1 MNYSSELK
9 KFLTSQYI
17 YSGVRIALAIV
28 IPSIILAQLG
38 LLKEFFLFPLGTSFV
53 GLTDQQ
59 GPFIRRRN
67 TLLLSVVTFFL
78 IALIASLLK
87 EYPFAVYLEI
97 IIFGFFFSMIGV
109 YGLRLAV
116 FGSIALVVLSIFID
130 GHLTGND
137 IFRSSFIFFLGCLWF
152 FIVFMIVTRLQ
163 PYKLASQVVG
173 ENYLELADYLRIKAT
188 YYTKNPDFDA
198 LLNQLIAQQV
208 KIKNHQEDT
217 REIVFKTRQI
227 VNESTTQSR
236 ILMLMFL
243 NSIDLYDKLLTSEND
258 YKRMNE
264 VFGESKLLGKIHDYL
279 LTMADEITNLGISLQ
294 GSLTFRQITNFD
306 EELKKIYDE
315 FFEYRSQ
322 KFSSD
327 TLEDFMMMRQI
338 LMRITEITDE
348 VNLIFKVNSQDPKLA
363 KSLSTGLDY
372 SKFLP
377 KEEKL
382 NHKVF
387 ISNFSLDSGHF
398 RHAVRVTIALLI
410 GYIVSRFAILG
421 IGHSYWILITIIAIL
436 KPAYSTTKHRNL
448 LRLYGTVAGAVIA
461 YIILYFVNEPTVLL
475 IILLAS
481 MIMCFSLLKF
491 HYSWAVLFMTIY
503 IFLSFNFL
511 KPGNVNLIFKDRLLD
526 TLIGGAV
533 TFLVAY
539 FILPV
544 WEHTQNLALMKKS
557 SKSNLGYFRLVMDLF
572 LKKNKID
579 DQDFRLK
586 RKNAI
591 IDLANL
597 SDNFQRMIS
606 DPKNQQR
613 KLETVH
619 QFVTTT
625 HLITAY
631 TASLSQYAKSG
642 HDFPEIDFENWKI
655 KISAELLRTS
665 SLLFQ
670 KDLDEQTRIE
680 SHIKPEDQVKDL
692 LEKRKA
698 EIEKQDISDERKPFA
713 VSHLTEIKNINELLE
728 LIYDVAKDQRKI
740 IEEYLIYQSTMARQ

>member
-17 YSGVRIALAIV
+17 YSGARIALAIV
-28 IPSIILAQLG
+28 IPSIILAQFG

-67 TLLLSVVTFFL
+67 TLILSIFSFFF
-78 IALIASLLK
+78 IALFASLVK
-87 EYPFAVYLEI
+87 EYPVAVYMEI
-97 IIFGFFFSMIGV
+97 IIFGFFFSMVGV
-109 YGLRLAV
+109 YGVRLAT

-130 GHLTGND
+130 GHLTGDNVLK
-137 IFRSSFIFFLGCLWF
+137 STFIFFLGCLWF
-152 FIVFMIVTRLQ
+152 FVIFMIVSKLQ

-173 ENYLELADYLRIKAT
+173 ENYLELADYLRIKAK
-188 YYTKNPDFDA
+188 YYTKNPDFQQ
-198 LLNQLIAQQV
+198 LLNELITQQI

-243 NSIDLYDKLLTSEND
+243 NSFDLFDKLLTSEND
-258 YKRMNE
+258 YKRMNQ
-264 VFGESKLLGKIHDYL
+264 VFGDTTLLQKIHDYL
-279 LTMADEITNLGISLQ
+279 LVMADELTNLGISLQ
-294 GSLTFRQITNFD
+294 SGLAYRQITNFD
-306 EELKKIYDE
+306 NELKKIYDD
-315 FFEYRSQ
+315 FFDHRSQ
-322 KFSSD
+322 RFSSE
-327 TLEDFMMMRQI
+327 TLEDFMMIRQV

-348 VNLIFKVNSQDPKLA
+348 VKTIITVYSQDKKLA
-363 KSLSTGLDY
+363 KSLSSGLDY

-377 KEEKL
+377 KEEKMNL
-382 NHKVF
+382 KVF
-387 ISNFSLDSGHF
+387 FSNFSLNSGHF
-398 RHAVRVTIALLI
+398 RHAIRVTIALLI
-410 GYIVSRFAILG
+410 GYIVSRFEILG

-448 LRLYGTVAGAVIA
+448 LRLFGTIAGGVIA
-461 YIILYFVNEPTVLL
+461 YIILYFIKDPGAILV
-475 IILLAS
+475 ILLLS
-481 MIMCFSLLKF
+481 MILCFSLLKSKYF
-491 HYSWAVLFMTIY
+491 WAVLFMTIY

-511 KPGNVNLIFKDRLLD
+511 RPGNVNVIFKDRILD

-544 WEHTQNLALMKKS
+544 WEHTQNLDLMKKS
-557 SKSNLGYFRLVMDLF
+557 SKSNLSYFRVIMDHF
-572 LKKNKID
+572 LKRD
-579 DQDFRLK
+579 LVDQDFRLN

-619 QFVTTT
+619 QYVTTT

-665 SLLFQ
+665 SLLFRQ
-670 KDLDEQTRIE
+670 DLDEQNKFDSRIT
-680 SHIKPEDQVKDL
+680 PEDHVADL

-698 EIEKQDISDERKPFA
+698 ELESQAISDDRTFT
-713 VSHLTEIKNINELLE
+713 VSHLTEIKNIRELLE

-740 IEEYLIYQSTMARQ
+740 IEEYLIYQSTTAKQ

>member
-67 TLLLSVVTFFL
+67 TLLLSVVTFFM

-728 LIYDVAKDQRKI
+728 LTYDVAKDQRKI

>member
-17 YSGVRIALAIV
+17 YSGARIALAIV
-28 IPSIILAQLG
+28 IPSIILAQFG
-38 LLKEFFLFPLGTSFV
+38 LLKEYFLFPLGTSFV

-59 GPFIRRRN
+59 GPYIRRRN
-67 TLLLSVVTFFL
+67 TLILSVFSFFL
-78 IALIASLLK
+78 IALLASLVK
-87 EYPFAVYLEI
+87 EFAIAVYLQI

-109 YGLRLAV
+109 YGMRLAT

-130 GHLTGND
+130 GHLTGDD
-137 IFRSSFIFFLGCLWF
+137 IFKSSFIFFLGCLWF
-152 FIVFMIVTRLQ
+152 FIVFLIVSKLQ

-173 ENYLELADYLRIKAT
+173 ENYLELADYLRIKARH
-188 YYTKNPDFDA
+188 YTKNPDFDS

-258 YKRMNE
+258 YKRMNQ
-264 VFGESKLLGKIHDYL
+264 VFGETKLLQNIHDYL
-279 LTMADEITNLGISLQ
+279 LVMADEITNLGISLQ
-294 GSLTFRQITNFD
+294 SGLPYKEVTNFD
-306 EELKKIYDE
+306 NELKRIYDE
-315 FFEYRSQ
+315 FFDHRSK
-322 KFSSD
+322 KFSSE
-327 TLEDFMMMRQI
+327 TLEDFMMMRQV

-348 VNLIFKVNSQDPKLA
+348 VTTILKVNSQDKKLA
-363 KSLSTGLDY
+363 KSLSSGLDY
-372 SKFLP
+372 SQFLP

-382 NHKVF
+382 NLKVLF
-387 ISNFSLDSGHF
+387 SNFSLNSGHF

-410 GYIVSRFAILG
+410 GYIVSRFGILG

-448 LRLYGTVAGAVIA
+448 LRFFGTLAGAIIA
-461 YIILYFVNEPTVLL
+461 YIILHFVDEPTTLL
-475 IILLAS
+475 IILLVS
-481 MIMCFSLLKF
+481 MIICFSLLKSNYF
-491 HYSWAVLFMTIY
+491 WAVLFMTIY

-511 KPGNVNLIFKDRLLD
+511 RPGNINLIFKDRLLD
-526 TLIGGAV
+526 TAIGGIV

-557 SKSNLGYFRLVMDLF
+557 SKSNLDYFRLVMDHF
-572 LKKNKID
+572 LKNEPE

-613 KLETVH
+613 KLEAVH

-642 HDFPEIDFENWKI
+642 HEFPEIDFQNWKI

-665 SLLFQ
+665 SLLYQ
-670 KDLDEQTRIE
+670 QDLDEQIRSE
-680 SHIKPEDQVKDL
+680 SHIKPEDQVFDL

-698 EIEKQDISDERKPFA
+698 ELENQVFSDERKTFT
-713 VSHLTEIKNINELLE
+713 VSHLTEIKNIKELLE
-728 LIYDVAKDQRKI
+728 LINDVAKDQRKI
-740 IEEYLIYQSTMARQ
+740 IEEYLLHQSTTAKQ

>member
-17 YSGVRIALAIV
+17 YSGARIALAIV
-28 IPSIILAQLG
+28 IPSIILAQFG
-38 LLKEFFLFPLGTSFV
+38 LLKEYFLFPLGTSFV
-53 GLTDQQ
+53 GLTDQP

-67 TLLLSVVTFFL
+67 TLLLSIFSFFL
-78 IALIASLLK
+78 IALFASIIK
-87 EYPFAVYLEI
+87 DFPIAVYLEI
-97 IIFGFFFSMIGV
+97 VLCGFFFSMIGV
-109 YGLRLAV
+109 YGLRLAT
-116 FGSIALVVLSIFID
+116 FGSLALVVLSIFID
-130 GHLTGND
+130 GHLTGDD
-137 IFRSSFIFFLGCLWF
+137 IFRSSFIFFLGCFWF
-152 FIVFMIVTRLQ
+152 FIVFMVVSTLQ

-173 ENYLELADYLRIKAT
+173 ENYLELADYLRIKAK
-188 YYTKNPDFDA
+188 YYTKDPDFDS
-198 LLNQLIAQQV
+198 LLNQLISQQI

-217 REIVFKTRQI
+217 REIVFKTRKI

-243 NSIDLYDKLLTSEND
+243 NSVDLYDKLLTSEND
-258 YKRMNE
+258 YKRMNQ
-264 VFGESKLLGKIHDYL
+264 VFGDTKLIQNIHYYL
-279 LTMADEITNLGISLQ
+279 MLMADEITNLGISLQ
-294 GSLTFRQITNFD
+294 SGLSYKQITNFD

-315 FFEYRSQ
+315 FFEHRSQ
-322 KFSSD
+322 RFSSE
-327 TLEDFMMMRQI
+327 TLEDFMMLRQV

-348 VNLIFKVNSQDPKLA
+348 VNTILKVNSQDVKLA

-377 KEEKL
+377 KEEQL

-387 ISNFSLDSGHF
+387 LSNFSLKSGHF
-398 RHAVRVTIALLI
+398 RHAIRVTIALLL
-410 GYIVSRFAILG
+410 GYIVSRFEILG

-448 LRLYGTVAGAVIA
+448 LRFFGTLAGAIIA
-461 YIILYFVNEPTVLL
+461 YIILYFLDEPSVLL
-475 IILLAS
+475 AILLVS
-481 MIMCFSLLKF
+481 MIICFSLLKSNYF
-491 HYSWAVLFMTIY
+491 WAVLFMTIY

-511 KPGNVNLIFKDRLLD
+511 RPGNVNLIFKDRLLD
-526 TLIGGAV
+526 TLIGGV
-533 TFLVAY
+533 ITFLVAY

-544 WEHTQNLALMKKS
+544 WEHTQNLDLMKKS
-557 SKSNLGYFRLVMDLF
+557 SKSNLEYFRLVMDHF
-572 LKKNKID
+572 LKHELD

-631 TASLSQYAKSG
+631 TASLSQYAKTG

-670 KDLDEQTRIE
+670 KDLDEKTRAE
-680 SHIKPEDQVKDL
+680 SHIKPEDHVTDL

-698 EIEKQDISDERKPFA
+698 ELESQAISNERKPFT
-713 VSHLTEIKNINELLE
+713 VSHLTEIKNIKELLE
-728 LIYDVAKDQRKI
+728 LINDVAKDQRKI
-740 IEEYLIYQSTMARQ
+740 IEEYLIYQSTIAKQ

>member
-17 YSGVRIALAIV
+17 YSGARIALAIV
-28 IPSIILAQLG
+28 IPSIILAQFG
-38 LLKEFFLFPLGTSFV
+38 LLKEFFLCPLGTSFV

-67 TLLLSVVTFFL
+67 TLILSIFSFFF
-78 IALIASLLK
+78 IALFASLVK
-87 EYPFAVYLEI
+87 EYPVAVYLEI
-97 IIFGFFFSMIGV
+97 IIFGFFFSMVGV
-109 YGLRLAV
+109 YGVRLAT

-130 GHLTGND
+130 GHLTGDNVLK
-137 IFRSSFIFFLGCLWF
+137 STFIFFLGCLWF
-152 FIVFMIVTRLQ
+152 FVIFMIVSKLQ

-173 ENYLELADYLRIKAT
+173 ENDLELADYLRIKAK
-188 YYTKNPDFDA
+188 YYTKNPDFQQ
-198 LLNQLIAQQV
+198 LLNELITQQI

-243 NSIDLYDKLLTSEND
+243 NSFDLFDKLLTSEND
-258 YKRMNE
+258 YKRMNQ
-264 VFGESKLLGKIHDYL
+264 VFGDTTLLQKIHDYL
-279 LTMADEITNLGISLQ
+279 LVMADELTNLGISLQ
-294 GSLTFRQITNFD
+294 SGLAYRQITNFD
-306 EELKKIYDE
+306 NELKKIYDD
-315 FFEYRSQ
+315 FFDHRSQ
-322 KFSSD
+322 RFSSE
-327 TLEDFMMMRQI
+327 TLEDFMMIRQV

-348 VNLIFKVNSQDPKLA
+348 VKTIITVYSQDKKLA
-363 KSLSTGLDY
+363 KSLSSGLDY

-377 KEEKL
+377 KEEKMNL
-382 NHKVF
+382 KVF
-387 ISNFSLDSGHF
+387 FSNFSLNSGHF
-398 RHAVRVTIALLI
+398 RHAIRVTIALLI
-410 GYIVSRFAILG
+410 GYIVSRFEILG
-421 IGHSYWILITIIAIL
+421 IGHSYWILITISASL
-436 KPAYSTTKHRNL
+436 KPAESTTKHRNL
-448 LRLYGTVAGAVIA
+448 LRLFGTIAGGVIA
-461 YIILYFVNEPTVLL
+461 YIILYFIKDPGAILV
-475 IILLAS
+475 ILLLS
-481 MIMCFSLLKF
+481 MILCFSLLKSKYF
-491 HYSWAVLFMTIY
+491 WAVLFMTIY

-511 KPGNVNLIFKDRLLD
+511 RPGNVNVIFKDRILD

-544 WEHTQNLALMKKS
+544 WEHTQNLDLMKKS
-557 SKSNLGYFRLVMDLF
+557 SKSNLSYFRVIMDHF
-572 LKKNKID
+572 LKRD
-579 DQDFRLK
+579 LVDQDFRLN

-619 QFVTTT
+619 QYVTTT

-665 SLLFQ
+665 SLLFRQ
-670 KDLDEQTRIE
+670 DLDEQNKFDSRIT
-680 SHIKPEDQVKDL
+680 PEDHVADL

-698 EIEKQDISDERKPFA
+698 ELESQAISDDRTFT
-713 VSHLTEIKNINELLE
+713 VSHLTEIKNIRELLE

-740 IEEYLIYQSTMARQ
+740 IEEYLIYQSTTAKQ

>member
-17 YSGVRIALAIV
+17 YSGARIALAIV
-28 IPSIILAQLG
+28 IPSIILAQFG
-38 LLKEFFLFPLGTSFV
+38 LLKEYFLFPLGTSFV

-67 TLLLSVVTFFL
+67 TLILSIFSFFL
-78 IALIASLLK
+78 IALLASLVK
-87 EYPFAVYLEI
+87 EFPIAVYLEI

-109 YGLRLAV
+109 YGLRLAT

-130 GHLTGND
+130 GHLTGED
-137 IFRSSFIFFLGCLWF
+137 ILKSTFIFFLGCVWF
-152 FIVFMIVTRLQ
+152 FVIFMIVSKLQ

-173 ENYLELADYLRIKAT
+173 ENYLELADYLRIKAK
-188 YYTKNPDFDA
+188 YYTKNPDFNE
-198 LLNQLIAQQV
+198 LLNQLITQQI

-243 NSIDLYDKLLTSEND
+243 NSFDLFDKLLTSEND
-258 YKRMNE
+258 YKRMTQ
-264 VFGESKLLGKIHDYL
+264 VFGDTTLFHKIHDYL
-279 LTMADEITNLGISLQ
+279 LAMADEITNLGISLQ
-294 GSLTFRQITNFD
+294 SGLTFRQITNFD
-306 EELKKIYDE
+306 NELKKIYDD
-315 FFEYRSQ
+315 FFDHRSQ
-322 KFSSD
+322 RFSSE
-327 TLEDFMMMRQI
+327 TLEDFMMMRQV

-348 VNLIFKVNSQDPKLA
+348 VKTILTVHSQDKKLA
-363 KSLSTGLDY
+363 KSLSSGLDY

-377 KEEKL
+377 KEEKMNL
-382 NHKVF
+382 KVLF
-387 ISNFSLDSGHF
+387 SNFSLNSGHF
-398 RHAVRVTIALLI
+398 RHAIRVTIALLI
-410 GYIVSRFAILG
+410 GYIVSRFEILG

-448 LRLYGTVAGAVIA
+448 LRLFGTIAGGVIA
-461 YIILYFVNEPTVLL
+461 YIILYFVKDPGAILV
-475 IILLAS
+475 ILLLS
-481 MIMCFSLLKF
+481 MILCFSLLKSKYF
-491 HYSWAVLFMTIY
+491 WAVLFMTIY

-511 KPGNVNLIFKDRLLD
+511 RPGNVNVIFKDRILD

-544 WEHTQNLALMKKS
+544 WEHTQNLDLMKKS
-557 SKSNLGYFRLVMDLF
+557 SKSNLDYFRLIMDHF
-572 LKKNKID
+572 MKKELH
-579 DQDFRLK
+579 DQDFRIS

-642 HDFPEIDFENWKI
+642 HEFPEIDFQNWKI

-670 KDLDEQTRIE
+670 QDLDEQTRTE
-680 SHIKPEDQVKDL
+680 SHIKPEDQVFDL

-698 EIEKQDISDERKPFA
+698 ELENQAISNERTFT
-713 VSHLTEIKNINELLE
+713 VSHLTEIKNIRELLA

-740 IEEYLIYQSTMARQ
+740 IEEYRIYQSTTAKQ

>member
-17 YSGVRIALAIV
+17 YSGARIALAIV
-28 IPSIILAQLG
+28 IPSIILAQFG

-53 GLTDQQ
+53 GLTDQP
-59 GPFIRRRN
+59 GPYIRRRN
-67 TLLLSVVTFFL
+67 TLLLSVFSFFL
-78 IALIASLLK
+78 IALLASLLK
-87 EYPFAVYLEI
+87 EFPIAVYLQ
-97 IIFGFFFSMIGV
+97 IIFFGFLFSMIGV
-109 YGLRLAV
+109 YGMRLAT

-130 GHLTGND
+130 GHLTGED
-137 IFRSSFIFFLGCLWF
+137 IFESSFIFFLGCLWF
-152 FIVFMIVTRLQ
+152 FFVFLIVSRLQ
-163 PYKLASQVVG
+163 PYKLAGQVVG
-173 ENYLELADYLRIKAT
+173 ENYLELADYLRIKAK
-188 YYTKNPDFDA
+188 YYTKNPDFNA
-198 LLNQLIAQQV
+198 LLNQLISQQV

-217 REIVFKTRQI
+217 REIVFKTRKI

-258 YKRMNE
+258 YKKMNQA
-264 VFGESKLLGKIHDYL
+264 FGDTVLLQKVHDYL
-279 LTMADEITNLGISLQ
+279 LVMADEITNLGISLQ
-294 GSLTFRQITNFD
+294 SGLAYKEITNFD
-306 EELKKIYDE
+306 NELKKIYDE
-315 FFEYRSQ
+315 FFDHRSK
-322 KFSSD
+322 KFSSE

-348 VNLIFKVNSQDPKLA
+348 VNTILKVNSQDKKLA
-363 KSLSTGLDY
+363 KSLSSGLDY

-382 NHKVF
+382 NFKVF
-387 ISNFSLDSGHF
+387 LSNFSLKSGHF
-398 RHAVRVTIALLI
+398 RHATRVTIALLI
-410 GYIVSRFAILG
+410 GYIVSQFEILG

-436 KPAYSTTKHRNL
+436 KPAYATTKHRNL
-448 LRLYGTVAGAVIA
+448 LRFFGTLAGAIIA
-461 YIILYFVNEPTVLL
+461 YIILHFVDEPTALL
-475 IILLAS
+475 VILLVS
-481 MIMCFSLLKF
+481 MIICFSLLKSNYF
-491 HYSWAVLFMTIY
+491 WAVLFMTIY

-511 KPGNVNLIFKDRLLD
+511 RPGNINLIFKDRLLD
-526 TLIGGAV
+526 TAIGGIV

-557 SKSNLGYFRLVMDLF
+557 SKSNLDYFRLVMDHF
-572 LKKNKID
+572 LDNEPE

-642 HDFPEIDFENWKI
+642 HEFPEIDFQNWKI

-665 SLLFQ
+665 SLLYQ
-670 KDLDEQTRIE
+670 QDLDEQTRSE
-680 SHIKPEDQVKDL
+680 SHIKPEDHVVDL

-698 EIEKQDISDERKPFA
+698 ELENQVFSDERKTFT
-713 VSHLTEIKNINELLE
+713 VSHLTEIKNIKELLE
-728 LIYDVAKDQRKI
+728 LINDVAKDQRKI
-740 IEEYLIYQSTMARQ
+740 IEEYLIHQSTTATQ

>member
-17 YSGVRIALAIV
+17 YSGARIALAIV
-28 IPSIILAQLG
+28 IPSIILAQFG
-38 LLKEFFLFPLGTSFV
+38 LLKEYFLFPLGTSFV

-67 TLLLSVVTFFL
+67 TLILSIFSFFL
-78 IALIASLLK
+78 IALFASLVK
-87 EYPFAVYLEI
+87 EFPIAVYLEI

-109 YGLRLAV
+109 YGLRLAT

-130 GHLTGND
+130 GHLTGDD
-137 IFRSSFIFFLGCLWF
+137 ILKSSFIFFLGCLWF
-152 FIVFMIVTRLQ
+152 FVIFLIVSKLQ

-173 ENYLELADYLRIKAT
+173 ENYLELADYLRIKAK
-188 YYTKNPDFDA
+188 YYTRNPDFDM
-198 LLNQLIAQQV
+198 LLSQLISQQI

-243 NSIDLYDKLLTSEND
+243 NSFDLFDKLLTSEND
-258 YKRMNE
+258 YKRMNQ
-264 VFGESKLLGKIHDYL
+264 VFGDTTLLQKIHDYL
-279 LTMADEITNLGISLQ
+279 LALSDEITNLGISLQ
-294 GSLTFRQITNFD
+294 SGLAFKQVTNFD
-306 EELKKIYDE
+306 TELKKIYDD
-315 FFEYRSQ
+315 FFEHRSQ
-322 KFSSD
+322 KFSSE
-327 TLEDFMMMRQI
+327 TLEDFMMIRQV

-348 VNLIFKVNSQDPKLA
+348 VKTILTVHSQDKKLA
-363 KSLSTGLDY
+363 KSLSSGLDY

-377 KEEKL
+377 KEEKMNL
-382 NHKVF
+382 KVLF
-387 ISNFSLDSGHF
+387 SNFSLNSGHF
-398 RHAVRVTIALLI
+398 RHAIRVTIALLI
-410 GYIVSRFAILG
+410 GYIVSRFEILG

-448 LRLYGTVAGAVIA
+448 LRLFGTIAGGVIA
-461 YIILYFVNEPTVLL
+461 YIILYYVSDPGAILV
-475 IILLAS
+475 ILLLS
-481 MIMCFSLLKF
+481 MILCFSLLKSKYF
-491 HYSWAVLFMTIY
+491 WAVLFMTIY

-511 KPGNVNLIFKDRLLD
+511 RPGNVNVIFKDRILD

-544 WEHTQNLALMKKS
+544 WEHTQNLDLMKKS
-557 SKSNLGYFRLVMDLF
+557 SKSNLDYFRLIMDHF
-572 LKKNKID
+572 MKKELH
-579 DQDFRLK
+579 DQDFRIS

-642 HDFPEIDFENWKI
+642 HDFPEIDFQNWKI

-670 KDLDEQTRIE
+670 KDLDEQTRTE
-680 SHIKPEDQVKDL
+680 SHIKPEDHVSDL

-698 EIEKQDISDERKPFA
+698 ELENQAISDDRIFTI
-713 VSHLTEIKNINELLE
+713 SHLTEIKNIRELLE

-740 IEEYLIYQSTMARQ
+740 IEEYLIYQSTTAKQ

>member
-17 YSGVRIALAIV
+17 YSGARIALAIV
-28 IPSIILAQLG
+28 IPSIILAQFG
-38 LLKEFFLFPLGTSFV
+38 LLKEYFLFPLGTSFV
-53 GLTDQQ
+53 GLTDQP

-67 TLLLSVVTFFL
+67 TLLLSIFSFFL
-78 IALIASLLK
+78 IALFASIIK
-87 EYPFAVYLEI
+87 DFPIAVYLEI
-97 IIFGFFFSMIGV
+97 VLCGFFFSMIGV
-109 YGLRLAV
+109 YGLRLAT
-116 FGSIALVVLSIFID
+116 FGSLALVVLSIFID
-130 GHLTGND
+130 GHLTGDD
-137 IFRSSFIFFLGCLWF
+137 IFRSSFIFFLGCFWF
-152 FIVFMIVTRLQ
+152 FIVFMVVSTLQ

-173 ENYLELADYLRIKAT
+173 ENYLELADYLRIKAK
-188 YYTKNPDFDA
+188 YYTKDPDFDS
-198 LLNQLIAQQV
+198 LLNQLISQQI

-217 REIVFKTRQI
+217 REIVFKTRKI

-243 NSIDLYDKLLTSEND
+243 NSVDLYDKLLTSEND
-258 YKRMNE
+258 YKRMNQ
-264 VFGESKLLGKIHDYL
+264 VFGDTKLIQNIHYYL
-279 LTMADEITNLGISLQ
+279 MLMADEITNLGISLQ
-294 GSLTFRQITNFD
+294 SGLSYKQITNFD

-315 FFEYRSQ
+315 FFEHRSQ
-322 KFSSD
+322 RFSSE
-327 TLEDFMMMRQI
+327 TLEDFMMLRQV

-348 VNLIFKVNSQDPKLA
+348 VNTILKVNSQDVKLA

-377 KEEKL
+377 KEEQL

-387 ISNFSLDSGHF
+387 LSNFSLKSGHF
-398 RHAVRVTIALLI
+398 RHAIRVTIALLL
-410 GYIVSRFAILG
+410 GYIVSRFEILG

-448 LRLYGTVAGAVIA
+448 LRFFGTLAGAIIA
-461 YIILYFVNEPTVLL
+461 YIILYFVGEPS
-475 IILLAS
+475 ILLAILLVS
-481 MIMCFSLLKF
+481 MIICFSLLKSNYF
-491 HYSWAVLFMTIY
+491 WAVLFMTIY

-511 KPGNVNLIFKDRLLD
+511 RPGNVNLIFKDRLLD
-526 TLIGGAV
+526 TLIGGV
-533 TFLVAY
+533 ITFLVAY

-544 WEHTQNLALMKKS
+544 WEHTQNLDLMKKS
-557 SKSNLGYFRLVMDLF
+557 SKSNLEYFRLVMDHF
-572 LKKNKID
+572 LKHELD

-631 TASLSQYAKSG
+631 TASLSQYAKTG

-670 KDLDEQTRIE
+670 KDLDEKTRAE
-680 SHIKPEDQVKDL
+680 SHIKPEDHVTDL

-698 EIEKQDISDERKPFA
+698 ELESQAISNERKPFT
-713 VSHLTEIKNINELLE
+713 VSHLTEIKNIKELLE
-728 LIYDVAKDQRKI
+728 LINDVAKDQRKI
-740 IEEYLIYQSTMARQ
+740 IEEYLIYQSTIAKQ

>member
-17 YSGVRIALAIV
+17 YSGARIALAIV
-28 IPSIILAQLG
+28 IPSIILAQFG
-38 LLKEFFLFPLGTSFV
+38 LLKEYFLFPLGTSFV
-53 GLTDQQ
+53 GLTDQP

-67 TLLLSVVTFFL
+67 TLLLSIFSFFL
-78 IALIASLLK
+78 IALFASLVK
-87 EYPFAVYLEI
+87 EFPIAVYLEI
-97 IIFGFFFSMIGV
+97 ILCGFFFSMIGV
-109 YGLRLAV
+109 YGLRLAT
-116 FGSIALVVLSIFID
+116 FGSLALVVLSIFID
-130 GHLTGND
+130 GHLTGDD
-137 IFRSSFIFFLGCLWF
+137 IFRSSFIFFLGCFWF
-152 FIVFMIVTRLQ
+152 FIVFMVVSTLQ

-173 ENYLELADYLRIKAT
+173 ENYLELADYLRIKAK
-188 YYTKNPDFDA
+188 YYTKDPDFDS
-198 LLNQLIAQQV
+198 LLNQLISQQV

-217 REIVFKTRQI
+217 REIVFKTRKI

-243 NSIDLYDKLLTSEND
+243 NSVDLYDKLLTSEND

-264 VFGESKLLGKIHDYL
+264 VFGETRLLQSIHTYL
-279 LTMADEITNLGISLQ
+279 MMMANEITNLGISLQ
-294 GSLTFRQITNFD
+294 SGLAYKQITDFD
-306 EELKKIYDE
+306 EELKRIYDE
-315 FFEYRSQ
+315 FFEHRSQ
-322 KFSSD
+322 RFSSE
-327 TLEDFMMMRQI
+327 TLEDFMMLRQV

-348 VNLIFKVNSQDPKLA
+348 VNTILKVNSQDVKLA

-377 KEEKL
+377 KEEQL

-387 ISNFSLDSGHF
+387 LSNFSLKSGHF
-398 RHAVRVTIALLI
+398 RHAIRVTIALLL
-410 GYIVSRFAILG
+410 GYIVSRFEILG

-448 LRLYGTVAGAVIA
+448 LRFFGTLAGATIA
-461 YIILYFVNEPTVLL
+461 YIILYFIDEPSVLL
-475 IILLAS
+475 AILLVS
-481 MIMCFSLLKF
+481 MIICFSLLKSNYF
-491 HYSWAVLFMTIY
+491 WAVLFMTIY

-511 KPGNVNLIFKDRLLD
+511 RPGNVNLIFKDRLLD
-526 TLIGGAV
+526 TLIGGV
-533 TFLVAY
+533 ITFLVAY

-544 WEHTQNLALMKKS
+544 WEHTQNLDLMKKS
-557 SKSNLGYFRLVMDLF
+557 SKSNLEYFRLVMDHF
-572 LKKNKID
+572 LKHEPD

-631 TASLSQYAKSG
+631 TASLSQYAKTG
-642 HDFPEIDFENWKI
+642 HDFPEIDLQNWKI

-670 KDLDEQTRIE
+670 KDLDEQTRAE
-680 SHIKPEDQVKDL
+680 SHIKPEDHVTDL

-698 EIEKQDISDERKPFA
+698 ELESQAISNERKPFT
-713 VSHLTEIKNINELLE
+713 VSHLTEIKNIKELLE
-728 LIYDVAKDQRKI
+728 LINDVAKDQRKI
-740 IEEYLIYQSTMARQ
+740 IEEYLIYQSTIAKQ

>member
-17 YSGVRIALAIV
+17 YSGARIALAIV
-28 IPSIILAQLG
+28 IPSIILAHFG
-38 LLKEFFLFPLGTSFV
+38 LLKEYFLFPLGTSFV

-67 TLLLSVVTFFL
+67 TLILSVFSFFL
-78 IALIASLLK
+78 IALLASLLK
-87 EYPFAVYLEI
+87 GFPIAVYLQI

-109 YGLRLAV
+109 YGMRLAT

-130 GHLTGND
+130 GHLTGDD
-137 IFRSSFIFFLGCLWF
+137 IFKSSFIFFLGCLWF
-152 FIVFMIVTRLQ
+152 FIVFLVVSKLQ

-173 ENYLELADYLRIKAT
+173 ENYLELADYLRIKARH
-188 YYTKNPDFDA
+188 YTKNPDFDS
-198 LLNQLIAQQV
+198 LLNQLISQQV
-208 KIKNHQEDT
+208 KIKNLQEDT

-258 YKRMNE
+258 YKRMNQ
-264 VFGESKLLGKIHDYL
+264 VFGKTKLLQNIHDYL
-279 LTMADEITNLGISLQ
+279 LVMADEITNLGISLQ
-294 GSLTFRQITNFD
+294 SGLPYKEVTNFD
-306 EELKKIYDE
+306 NELKKIYDE
-315 FFEYRSQ
+315 FFDHRSK
-322 KFSSD
+322 KFSSE
-327 TLEDFMMMRQI
+327 TLEDFMMLRLV

-348 VNLIFKVNSQDPKLA
+348 VTTILKVNSQDKKLA
-363 KSLSTGLDY
+363 KSLSSGLDY
-372 SKFLP
+372 SQFLP

-382 NHKVF
+382 NLKVLF
-387 ISNFSLDSGHF
+387 SNFSLNSGHF

-410 GYIVSRFAILG
+410 GYIVSRFEILG

-448 LRLYGTVAGAVIA
+448 LRFFGTLAGATIA
-461 YIILYFVNEPTVLL
+461 YIILHFVDEPTTLL
-475 IILLAS
+475 MILLVS
-481 MIMCFSLLKF
+481 MIICFSLLKSNYF
-491 HYSWAVLFMTIY
+491 WAVLFMTIY

-511 KPGNVNLIFKDRLLD
+511 RPGNINLIFKDRLLD
-526 TLIGGAV
+526 TAIGGIV

-557 SKSNLGYFRLVMDLF
+557 SKSNLDYFRLVMDHF
-572 LKKNKID
+572 LKNEPE

-613 KLETVH
+613 KLEAVH
-619 QFVTTT
+619 QFVTTS

-642 HDFPEIDFENWKI
+642 HEFPEIDFQNWKI

-665 SLLFQ
+665 SLLYQ
-670 KDLDEQTRIE
+670 QDLDEQIRSE
-680 SHIKPEDQVKDL
+680 SHIKPEDQVFDL

-698 EIEKQDISDERKPFA
+698 ELENQVFFDERKTFT
-713 VSHLTEIKNINELLE
+713 VSHLTEIKNIKELLE

-740 IEEYLIYQSTMARQ
+740 IEEYLIHQSTTAKQ

>member
-17 YSGVRIALAIV
+17 YSGARIALAIV
-28 IPSIILAQLG
+28 IPSIILAQFG
-38 LLKEFFLFPLGTSFV
+38 LLKEYFLFPLGTSFV
-53 GLTDQQ
+53 GLTDQP
-59 GPFIRRRN
+59 GPYVRRRN
-67 TLLLSVVTFFL
+67 TLLLSVFSFFF
-78 IALIASLLK
+78 IALFASLLK
-87 EYPFAVYLEI
+87 EFPIAVYLEI
-97 IIFGFFFSMIGV
+97 IIYGFFFSMIGV

-130 GHLTGND
+130 GHLTGDN
-137 IFRSSFIFFLGCLWF
+137 ILKSSIIFFLGCLWF
-152 FIVFMIVTRLQ
+152 FIVFLIVSKLQ

-173 ENYLELADYLRIKAT
+173 ENYLELADYLRIKAN
-188 YYTKNPDFDA
+188 YYTKKPDFDG
-198 LLNQLIAQQV
+198 LLHQLISQQI
-208 KIKNHQEDT
+208 KIKNLQEDT

-243 NSIDLYDKLLTSEND
+243 NSFDLFDKLLTSEND
-258 YKRMNE
+258 YKRMNQ
-264 VFGESKLLGKIHDYL
+264 VFGDTTLLNKIHNYL
-279 LTMADEITNLGISLQ
+279 LHMANEITNLGISLQ
-294 GSLTFRQITNFD
+294 SGLTYRQNTDFD
-306 EELKKIYDE
+306 AELKIIYDD
-315 FFEYRSQ
+315 FFDHRSQ
-322 KFSSD
+322 RFSSE
-327 TLEDFMMMRQI
+327 TLEDFMMIRQV

-348 VNLIFKVNSQDPKLA
+348 VKTILTVHSQDKKLA
-363 KSLSTGLDY
+363 KSLSSGLDY

-377 KEEKL
+377 KEEKMNL
-382 NHKVF
+382 KVLF
-387 ISNFSLDSGHF
+387 SNFSLDSGHF
-398 RHAVRVTIALLI
+398 RHATRVTIALLI
-410 GYIVSRFAILG
+410 GYIVSRFEILG

-436 KPAYSTTKHRNL
+436 KPAYATTKHRNL
-448 LRLYGTVAGAVIA
+448 LRLFGTIAGGVIA
-461 YIILYFVNEPTVLL
+461 YFILYFVKDPAAILV
-475 IILLAS
+475 ILLLS
-481 MIMCFSLLKF
+481 MILCFSFLKSKYF
-491 HYSWAVLFMTIY
+491 WAVLFMTIY

-511 KPGNVNLIFKDRLLD
+511 RPGNVNIIFKDRIVD

-544 WEHTQNLALMKKS
+544 WEHTQNLDLMKKS
-557 SKSNLGYFRLVMDLF
+557 SKSNLGYFRVVMDHF
-572 LKKNKID
+572 IKKD
-579 DQDFRLK
+579 TGDQDFRMN

-642 HDFPEIDFENWKI
+642 HDFPEIDFLNWKI

-670 KDLDEQTRIE
+670 KDLDEQTRTE
-680 SHIKPEDQVKDL
+680 SHIKPEDQVSDL

-698 EIEKQDISDERKPFA
+698 ELDSQAISNDRTFT
-713 VSHLTEIKNINELLE
+713 VSHLTEIKNIKELLE

-740 IEEYLIYQSTMARQ
+740 IEEYLIYQSTTAKQ

>member
-17 YSGVRIALAIV
+17 YSGARIALAIV
-28 IPSIILAQLG
+28 IPSIILAQFG
-38 LLKEFFLFPLGTSFV
+38 LLKEYFLFPLGTSFV
-53 GLTDQQ
+53 GLTDQP

-67 TLLLSVVTFFL
+67 TLLLSIFSFFL
-78 IALIASLLK
+78 IALFASIIK
-87 EYPFAVYLEI
+87 DFPIAVYLEI
-97 IIFGFFFSMIGV
+97 ILCGFFFSMIGV
-109 YGLRLAV
+109 YGLRLAT
-116 FGSIALVVLSIFID
+116 FGSLALVVLSIFID
-130 GHLTGND
+130 GHLTGDD
-137 IFRSSFIFFLGCLWF
+137 IFRSSFIFFLGCFWF
-152 FIVFMIVTRLQ
+152 FIVFMVVSTLQ

-173 ENYLELADYLRIKAT
+173 ENYLELADYLRIKAK
-188 YYTKNPDFDA
+188 YYTKDPDFDS
-198 LLNQLIAQQV
+198 LLNQLISQQI

-217 REIVFKTRQI
+217 REIVFKTRKI

-243 NSIDLYDKLLTSEND
+243 NSVDLYDKLLTSEND
-258 YKRMNE
+258 YKRMNQ
-264 VFGESKLLGKIHDYL
+264 VFGDTKLIQNIHYYL
-279 LTMADEITNLGISLQ
+279 MLMADEITNLGISLQ
-294 GSLTFRQITNFD
+294 SGLPYKQITNFD

-315 FFEYRSQ
+315 FFEHRSQ
-322 KFSSD
+322 RFSSE
-327 TLEDFMMMRQI
+327 TLEDFMMLRQV

-348 VNLIFKVNSQDPKLA
+348 VNTILKVNSQDIKLA

-377 KEEKL
+377 KEEQL

-387 ISNFSLDSGHF
+387 LSNFSLKSGHF
-398 RHAVRVTIALLI
+398 RHAIRVTIALLL
-410 GYIVSRFAILG
+410 GYIVSRFEILG

-448 LRLYGTVAGAVIA
+448 LRFFGTLAGAIIA
-461 YIILYFVNEPTVLL
+461 YIILYFLDEPSVLL
-475 IILLAS
+475 AILLVS
-481 MIMCFSLLKF
+481 MIICFSLLKSNYF
-491 HYSWAVLFMTIY
+491 WAVLFMTIY

-511 KPGNVNLIFKDRLLD
+511 RPGNVNLIFKDRLLD
-526 TLIGGAV
+526 TLIGGV
-533 TFLVAY
+533 ITFLIAY

-544 WEHTQNLALMKKS
+544 WEHTQNLDLMKKS
-557 SKSNLGYFRLVMDLF
+557 SKSNLEYFRLVMDHF
-572 LKKNKID
+572 LRHELD

-631 TASLSQYAKSG
+631 TASLSQYAKTG

-670 KDLDEQTRIE
+670 KDLDEKTRAE
-680 SHIKPEDQVKDL
+680 SHIKPEDHVTDL

-698 EIEKQDISDERKPFA
+698 ELESQAISNERKPFT
-713 VSHLTEIKNINELLE
+713 VSHLTEIKNIKELLE
-728 LIYDVAKDQRKI
+728 LINDVAKDQRKI
-740 IEEYLIYQSTMARQ
+740 IEEYLIYQSTIAKQ

>member
-17 YSGVRIALAIV
+17 YSGARIALAIV
-28 IPSIILAQLG
+28 IPSIILAQFG
-38 LLKEFFLFPLGTSFV
+38 LLKEYFLFPLGTSFV

-67 TLLLSVVTFFL
+67 TLILSIFSFFL
-78 IALIASLLK
+78 IALFASLVK
-87 EYPFAVYLEI
+87 EFPIAVYLEI

-109 YGLRLAV
+109 YGLRLAT

-130 GHLTGND
+130 GHLTGEN
-137 IFRSSFIFFLGCLWF
+137 ILASSFIFFLGCLWF
-152 FIVFMIVTRLQ
+152 FVIFMIVSTLQ

-173 ENYLELADYLRIKAT
+173 ENYLELADYLRIKAK
-188 YYTKNPDFDA
+188 YYTKKPDFDE
-198 LLNQLIAQQV
+198 LLNQLISQQI

-243 NSIDLYDKLLTSEND
+243 NSFDLFDKLLTSEND
-258 YKRMNE
+258 YKRMNQ
-264 VFGESKLLGKIHDYL
+264 VFGDTTLLQKIHDYL
-279 LTMADEITNLGISLQ
+279 LAMADEITNLGISMQSGLA
-294 GSLTFRQITNFD
+294 FRQVTNFD
-306 EELKKIYDE
+306 NELKKIYDD
-315 FFEYRSQ
+315 FFDHRSQ
-322 KFSSD
+322 RFSSE

-348 VNLIFKVNSQDPKLA
+348 VKTILTVHSQDKKLA
-363 KSLSTGLDY
+363 KSLSSGLDY

-377 KEEKL
+377 KEEKMNL
-382 NHKVF
+382 KVLF
-387 ISNFSLDSGHF
+387 SNFSLNSGHF
-398 RHAVRVTIALLI
+398 RHAIRVTIALLI
-410 GYIVSRFAILG
+410 GYIVSRFEILG

-436 KPAYSTTKHRNL
+436 KPAYATTKHRNL
-448 LRLYGTVAGAVIA
+448 LRLFGTIAGGVIA
-461 YIILYFVNEPTVLL
+461 YVILYFVNEPS
-475 IILLAS
+475 IILTILFVS
-481 MIMCFSLLKF
+481 MILCFSMLKSKYF
-491 HYSWAVLFMTIY
+491 WAVLFMTIY

-511 KPGNVNLIFKDRLLD
+511 KPGNVNLIFKDRIVD

-544 WEHTQNLALMKKS
+544 WEHTQNLDLMKKS
-557 SKSNLGYFRLVMDLF
+557 SKSNLDYFRLIMDHF
-572 LKKNKID
+572 MKKELH
-579 DQDFRLK
+579 DQDFRIS

-642 HDFPEIDFENWKI
+642 HDFPEIDFQNWKI

-670 KDLDEQTRIE
+670 KDLDEQNKFDSR
-680 SHIKPEDQVKDL
+680 IKPEDHVSDL

-698 EIEKQDISDERKPFA
+698 ELENQAISDERTFT
-713 VSHLTEIKNINELLE
+713 VSHLTEIKNIKELLE

-740 IEEYLIYQSTMARQ
+740 IEEYLIYQSTTAKQ

>member
-17 YSGVRIALAIV
+17 YSGARIALAIV
-28 IPSIILAQLG
+28 IPSIILAQFG
-38 LLKEFFLFPLGTSFV
+38 LLKEFFLCPLGTSFV

-67 TLLLSVVTFFL
+67 TLILSIFSFFF
-78 IALIASLLK
+78 IALFASLVK
-87 EYPFAVYLEI
+87 EYPVAVYLEI
-97 IIFGFFFSMIGV
+97 IIFGFFFSMVGV
-109 YGLRLAV
+109 YGVRLAT

-130 GHLTGND
+130 GHLTGDNVLK
-137 IFRSSFIFFLGCLWF
+137 STFIFFLGCLWF
-152 FIVFMIVTRLQ
+152 FVIFMIVSKLQ

-173 ENYLELADYLRIKAT
+173 ENDLELADYLRIKAK
-188 YYTKNPDFDA
+188 YYTKNPDFQQ
-198 LLNQLIAQQV
+198 LLNELITQQI

-243 NSIDLYDKLLTSEND
+243 NSFDLFDKLLTSEND
-258 YKRMNE
+258 YKRMNQ
-264 VFGESKLLGKIHDYL
+264 VFGDTTLLQKIHDYL
-279 LTMADEITNLGISLQ
+279 LVMADELTNLGISLQ
-294 GSLTFRQITNFD
+294 SGLAYRQITNFD
-306 EELKKIYDE
+306 NELKKIYDD
-315 FFEYRSQ
+315 FFDHRSQ
-322 KFSSD
+322 RFSSE
-327 TLEDFMMMRQI
+327 TLEDFMMIRQV

-348 VNLIFKVNSQDPKLA
+348 VKTIITVYSQDKKLA
-363 KSLSTGLDY
+363 KSLSSGLDY

-377 KEEKL
+377 KEEKMNL
-382 NHKVF
+382 KVF
-387 ISNFSLDSGHF
+387 FSNFSLNSGHF
-398 RHAVRVTIALLI
+398 RHAIRVTIALLI
-410 GYIVSRFAILG
+410 GYIVSRFEILG
-421 IGHSYWILITIIAIL
+421 IGHSYWILITISASL

-448 LRLYGTVAGAVIA
+448 LRLFGTIAGGVIA
-461 YIILYFVNEPTVLL
+461 YIILYFIKDPGAILV
-475 IILLAS
+475 ILLLS
-481 MIMCFSLLKF
+481 MILCFSLLKSKYF
-491 HYSWAVLFMTIY
+491 WAVLFMTIY

-511 KPGNVNLIFKDRLLD
+511 RPGNVNVIFKDRILD

-544 WEHTQNLALMKKS
+544 WEHTQNLDLMKKS
-557 SKSNLGYFRLVMDLF
+557 SKSNLSYFRVIMDHF
-572 LKKNKID
+572 LKRD
-579 DQDFRLK
+579 LVDQDFRLN

-619 QFVTTT
+619 QYVTTT

-665 SLLFQ
+665 SLLFRQ
-670 KDLDEQTRIE
+670 DLDEQNKFDSRIT
-680 SHIKPEDQVKDL
+680 PEDHVADL

-698 EIEKQDISDERKPFA
+698 ELESQAISDDRTFT
-713 VSHLTEIKNINELLE
+713 VSHLTEIKNIRELLE

-740 IEEYLIYQSTMARQ
+740 IEEYLIYQSTTAKQ

>member
-17 YSGVRIALAIV
+17 YSGARIALAIV
-28 IPSIILAQLG
+28 IPSIILAQFG

-53 GLTDQQ
+53 GLTDQP
-59 GPFIRRRN
+59 GPYIRRRN
-67 TLLLSVVTFFL
+67 TLLLSVFSFFL
-78 IALIASLLK
+78 IALLASLLK
-87 EYPFAVYLEI
+87 EFPIAVYLQ
-97 IIFGFFFSMIGV
+97 IIFFGFLFSMIGV
-109 YGLRLAV
+109 YGMRLAT

-130 GHLTGND
+130 GHLTGED
-137 IFRSSFIFFLGCLWF
+137 IFKSSFIFFLGCLWF
-152 FIVFMIVTRLQ
+152 FFVFLIVSRLQ
-163 PYKLASQVVG
+163 PYKLAGQVVG
-173 ENYLELADYLRIKAT
+173 ENYLELADYLRIKAK
-188 YYTKNPDFDA
+188 YYTKNPDFNA
-198 LLNQLIAQQV
+198 LLNQLISQQV

-217 REIVFKTRQI
+217 REIVFKTRKI

-258 YKRMNE
+258 YKKMNQA
-264 VFGESKLLGKIHDYL
+264 FGDTVLLQKVHDYL
-279 LTMADEITNLGISLQ
+279 LVMADEITNLGISLQ
-294 GSLTFRQITNFD
+294 SGLAYKEITNFD
-306 EELKKIYDE
+306 NELKKIYDE
-315 FFEYRSQ
+315 FFDHRSK
-322 KFSSD
+322 KFSSE

-348 VNLIFKVNSQDPKLA
+348 VNTILKVNSQDKKLA
-363 KSLSTGLDY
+363 KSLSSGLDY

-382 NHKVF
+382 NFKVF
-387 ISNFSLDSGHF
+387 LSNFSLKSGHF
-398 RHAVRVTIALLI
+398 RHATRVTIALLI
-410 GYIVSRFAILG
+410 GYIVSQFEILG

-436 KPAYSTTKHRNL
+436 KPAYATTKHRNL
-448 LRLYGTVAGAVIA
+448 LRFFGTLAGAIIA
-461 YIILYFVNEPTVLL
+461 YIILHFVDEPTALL
-475 IILLAS
+475 VILLVS
-481 MIMCFSLLKF
+481 MIICFSLLKSNYF
-491 HYSWAVLFMTIY
+491 WAVLFMTIY

-511 KPGNVNLIFKDRLLD
+511 RPGNINLIFKDRLLD
-526 TLIGGAV
+526 TAIGGIV

-557 SKSNLGYFRLVMDLF
+557 SKSNLDYFRLVMDHF
-572 LKKNKID
+572 LDNEPE

-642 HDFPEIDFENWKI
+642 HEFPEIDFQNWKI

-665 SLLFQ
+665 SLLYQ
-670 KDLDEQTRIE
+670 QDLDEQTRSE
-680 SHIKPEDQVKDL
+680 SHIKPEDHVVDL

-698 EIEKQDISDERKPFA
+698 ELENQVFSDERKTFT
-713 VSHLTEIKNINELLE
+713 VSHLTEIKNIKELLE
-728 LIYDVAKDQRKI
+728 LINDVAKDQRKI
-740 IEEYLIYQSTMARQ
+740 IEEYLIHQSTTATQ

>member
-17 YSGVRIALAIV
+17 YSGARIALAIV
-28 IPSIILAQLG
+28 IPSIILAHFG

-67 TLLLSVVTFFL
+67 TLVLSIFSFFF
-78 IALIASLLK
+78 IALFASLVK
-87 EYPFAVYLEI
+87 EFPIAVYLEI
-97 IIFGFFFSMIGV
+97 LIFGFFFSMIGV
-109 YGLRLAV
+109 YGLRLAT

-130 GHLTGND
+130 GHLTGDD
-137 IFRSSFIFFLGCLWF
+137 ILKSSFIFFLGCLWF
-152 FIVFMIVTRLQ
+152 FVIFMIVSKLQ

-173 ENYLELADYLRIKAT
+173 ENYLELADYLRIKAR
-188 YYTKNPDFDA
+188 YYSKNPDFDA
-198 LLNQLIAQQV
+198 LLNQLISQQI

-243 NSIDLYDKLLTSEND
+243 NSFDLFDKLLTSEND
-258 YKRMNE
+258 YKRINQ
-264 VFGESKLLGKIHDYL
+264 VFGDTTLIQKIHDYL
-279 LTMADEITNLGISLQ
+279 VAMADEITNLGISLQ
-294 GSLTFRQITNFD
+294 SGLAFRQITNFD
-306 EELKKIYDE
+306 NELKKIYDD
-315 FFEYRSQ
+315 FFDHRSQ
-322 KFSSD
+322 RFSSE
-327 TLEDFMMMRQI
+327 TLEDFMMIRQV

-348 VNLIFKVNSQDPKLA
+348 VKTILTVHSQDKKLA
-363 KSLSTGLDY
+363 KSLSSGLDY

-377 KEEKL
+377 KEEKMNL
-382 NHKVF
+382 KVF
-387 ISNFSLDSGHF
+387 FSNFSLNSGHF
-398 RHAVRVTIALLI
+398 RHAIRVTIALLI
-410 GYIVSRFAILG
+410 GYIVSRFEILG

-448 LRLYGTVAGAVIA
+448 LRLFGTIAGGIIA
-461 YIILYFVNEPTVLL
+461 YIILYFVKDPGAILV
-475 IILLAS
+475 ILLLS
-481 MIMCFSLLKF
+481 MILCFSLLKSKYF
-491 HYSWAVLFMTIY
+491 WAVLFMTIY

-511 KPGNVNLIFKDRLLD
+511 RPGNVNVIFKDRILD

-544 WEHTQNLALMKKS
+544 WEHTQNLDLMKKS
-557 SKSNLGYFRLVMDLF
+557 SKSNLDYFRAIMDHF
-572 LKKNKID
+572 LKKD
-579 DQDFRLK
+579 MQDQDFRMH

-642 HDFPEIDFENWKI
+642 HDFPEIDFQNWKI

-680 SHIKPEDQVKDL
+680 SHIKPEDHVSDL

-698 EIEKQDISDERKPFA
+698 ELENQAISDDRIFT
-713 VSHLTEIKNINELLE
+713 VSHLTEIKNIKELLE

-740 IEEYLIYQSTMARQ
+740 IEEYLIYQSTTAKQ

>member
-17 YSGVRIALAIV
+17 YSGARIALAIV
-28 IPSIILAQLG
+28 IPSIILAQFG
-38 LLKEFFLFPLGTSFV
+38 LLKEYFLFPLGTSFV
-53 GLTDQQ
+53 GLTDQP

-67 TLLLSVVTFFL
+67 TLLLSIFSFFL
-78 IALIASLLK
+78 IALFASIIK
-87 EYPFAVYLEI
+87 DFPIAVYLEI
-97 IIFGFFFSMIGV
+97 VLCGFFFSMIGV
-109 YGLRLAV
+109 YGLRLAT
-116 FGSIALVVLSIFID
+116 FGSLALVVLSIFID
-130 GHLTGND
+130 GHLTGDD
-137 IFRSSFIFFLGCLWF
+137 IFRSSFIFFLGCFWF
-152 FIVFMIVTRLQ
+152 FIVFMVVSTLQ

-173 ENYLELADYLRIKAT
+173 ENYLELADYLRIKAK
-188 YYTKNPDFDA
+188 YYTKDPDFDS
-198 LLNQLIAQQV
+198 LLNQLISQQI

-217 REIVFKTRQI
+217 REIVFKTRKI

-243 NSIDLYDKLLTSEND
+243 NSVDLYDKLLTSEND
-258 YKRMNE
+258 YKRMNQ
-264 VFGESKLLGKIHDYL
+264 VFGDTKLIQNIHYYL
-279 LTMADEITNLGISLQ
+279 MLMADEITNLGISLQ
-294 GSLTFRQITNFD
+294 SGLSYKQTTNFD

-315 FFEYRSQ
+315 FFEHRSQ
-322 KFSSD
+322 RFSSE
-327 TLEDFMMMRQI
+327 TLEDFMMLRQV

-348 VNLIFKVNSQDPKLA
+348 VNTILKVNSQDVKLA

-377 KEEKL
+377 KEEQL

-387 ISNFSLDSGHF
+387 LSNFSLKSGHF
-398 RHAVRVTIALLI
+398 RHAIRVTIALLL
-410 GYIVSRFAILG
+410 GYIVSRFEILG

-448 LRLYGTVAGAVIA
+448 LRFFGTLAGAIIA
-461 YIILYFVNEPTVLL
+461 YIILYFLDEPSVLL
-475 IILLAS
+475 AILLVS
-481 MIMCFSLLKF
+481 MIICFSLLKSNYF
-491 HYSWAVLFMTIY
+491 WAVLFMTIY

-511 KPGNVNLIFKDRLLD
+511 RPGNVNLIFKDRLLD
-526 TLIGGAV
+526 TLIGGV
-533 TFLVAY
+533 ITFLVAY

-544 WEHTQNLALMKKS
+544 WEHTQNLDLMKKS
-557 SKSNLGYFRLVMDLF
+557 SKSNLEYFRLVMDHF
-572 LKKNKID
+572 LKHELD

-631 TASLSQYAKSG
+631 TASLSQYAKTG

-670 KDLDEQTRIE
+670 KDLDEKTRAE
-680 SHIKPEDQVKDL
+680 SHIKPEDHVTDL

-698 EIEKQDISDERKPFA
+698 ELESQAISNERKPFT
-713 VSHLTEIKNINELLE
+713 VSHLTEIKNIKELLE
-728 LIYDVAKDQRKI
+728 LINDVAKDQRKI
-740 IEEYLIYQSTMARQ
+740 IEEYLIYQSTIAKQ

>member
-17 YSGVRIALAIV
+17 YSGARIALAIV
-28 IPSIILAQLG
+28 IPSIILAQFG
-38 LLKEFFLFPLGTSFV
+38 LLKEYFLFPLGTSFV
-53 GLTDQQ
+53 GLTDQP

-67 TLLLSVVTFFL
+67 TLLLSIFSFFL
-78 IALIASLLK
+78 IALFASIIK
-87 EYPFAVYLEI
+87 DFPIAVYLEI
-97 IIFGFFFSMIGV
+97 ILCGFFFSMIGV
-109 YGLRLAV
+109 YGLRLAT
-116 FGSIALVVLSIFID
+116 FGSLALVVLSIFID
-130 GHLTGND
+130 GHLTGDD
-137 IFRSSFIFFLGCLWF
+137 IFRSSFIFFLGCFWF
-152 FIVFMIVTRLQ
+152 FIVFMVVSTLQ

-173 ENYLELADYLRIKAT
+173 ENYLELADYLRIKAK
-188 YYTKNPDFDA
+188 YYTKDPDFDS
-198 LLNQLIAQQV
+198 LLNQLISQQI

-217 REIVFKTRQI
+217 REIVFKTRKI

-243 NSIDLYDKLLTSEND
+243 NSVDLYDKLLTSEND
-258 YKRMNE
+258 YKRMNQ
-264 VFGESKLLGKIHDYL
+264 VFGDTKLIQNIHYYL
-279 LTMADEITNLGISLQ
+279 MLMADEITNLGISLQ
-294 GSLTFRQITNFD
+294 SGLSYKQITNFD

-315 FFEYRSQ
+315 FFEHRSQ
-322 KFSSD
+322 RFSSE
-327 TLEDFMMMRQI
+327 TLEDFMMLRQV

-348 VNLIFKVNSQDPKLA
+348 VNTILKVNSQDIKLA

-377 KEEKL
+377 KEEQL

-387 ISNFSLDSGHF
+387 LSNFSLKSGHF
-398 RHAVRVTIALLI
+398 RHAIRVTIALLL
-410 GYIVSRFAILG
+410 GYIVSRFEILG

-448 LRLYGTVAGAVIA
+448 LRFFGTLAGAIIA
-461 YIILYFVNEPTVLL
+461 YIILYFLDEPSVLL
-475 IILLAS
+475 AILLVS
-481 MIMCFSLLKF
+481 MIICFSLLKSNYF
-491 HYSWAVLFMTIY
+491 WAVLFMTIY

-511 KPGNVNLIFKDRLLD
+511 RPGNVNLIFKDRLLD
-526 TLIGGAV
+526 TLIGGV
-533 TFLVAY
+533 ITFLVAY

-544 WEHTQNLALMKKS
+544 WEHTQNLDLMKKS
-557 SKSNLGYFRLVMDLF
+557 SKSNLEYFRLVMDHF
-572 LKKNKID
+572 LRHELD

-631 TASLSQYAKSG
+631 TASLSQYAKTG

-670 KDLDEQTRIE
+670 KDLDEKTRAE
-680 SHIKPEDQVKDL
+680 SHIKPEDHVTDL

-698 EIEKQDISDERKPFA
+698 ELESQAISNERKPFT
-713 VSHLTEIKNINELLE
+713 VSHLTEIKNIKELLE
-728 LIYDVAKDQRKI
+728 LINDVAKDQRKI
-740 IEEYLIYQSTMARQ
+740 IEEYLIYQSTIAKQ

>member
-67 TLLLSVVTFFL
+67 TLLLSVVTFFM

>member
-17 YSGVRIALAIV
+17 YSGARIALAIV
-28 IPSIILAQLG
+28 IPSIILAQVG

-53 GLTDQQ
+53 GLTDQP

-78 IALIASLLK
+78 IALIASLVK
-87 EYPFAVYLEI
+87 DFPVAVYLEI

-130 GHLTGND
+130 GHLTGNN

-152 FIVFMIVTRLQ
+152 FVVFMIVTRLQ

-173 ENYLELADYLRIKAT
+173 ENYLELADYLRIKAK
-188 YYTKNPDFDA
+188 YYSKNPDFDD
-198 LLNQLIAQQV
+198 LLNQLISQQI

-258 YKRMNE
+258 YKRMNL
-264 VFGESKLLGKIHDYL
+264 VFGDSALLQKIHYFL
-279 LTMADEITNLGISLQ
+279 LLMADEITNLGISLQ
-294 GSLTFRQITNFD
+294 GGSEFRQMTNFD
-306 EELKKIYDE
+306 EELKSIYDE
-315 FFEYRSQ
+315 FFDYRSQ
-322 KFSSD
+322 KFSPD

-348 VNLIFKVNSQDPKLA
+348 VKTIFKVNSQDQKLA

-382 NHKVF
+382 NRKVF
-387 ISNFSLDSGHF
+387 LSNFSLDSGHF
-398 RHAVRVTIALLI
+398 RHAVRVTVALLL
-410 GYIVSRFAILG
+410 GYIVSRFSILG

-436 KPAYSTTKHRNL
+436 KPAYATTKHRNL
-448 LRLYGTVAGAVIA
+448 LRLYGTAAGAVIA
-461 YIILYFVNEPTVLL
+461 YILLYFVQEPTALL
-475 IILLAS
+475 VILLVS
-481 MIMCFSLLKF
+481 MILCFSLLKSN
-491 HYSWAVLFMTIY
+491 YSWAVLFMTIY

-511 KPGNVNLIFKDRLLD
+511 NPGNVNLIFKDRLLD
-526 TLIGGAV
+526 TIIGGAV

-544 WEHTQNLALMKKS
+544 WEHTQNLTLMKKS
-557 SKSNLGYFRLVMDLF
+557 SKSNLEYFRLVMDHF
-572 LKKNKID
+572 LEKESVD

-642 HDFPEIDFENWKI
+642 HHFPEIDFEGWKI
-655 KISAELLRTS
+655 KISAELIRTS

-670 KDLDEQTRIE
+670 RELDEQIKIE
-680 SHIKPEDQVKDL
+680 SHIKPEDQVTDL
-692 LEKRKA
+692 LEKRRA
-698 EIEKQDISDERKPFA
+698 EIEQQEISNERKPFA
-713 VSHLTEIKNINELLE
+713 VSHLTEIKNIRELLE

-740 IEEYLIYQSTMARQ
+740 IEEYLVYQSTIAKQ

>member
-17 YSGVRIALAIV
+17 YSGARIALAIV
-28 IPSIILAQLG
+28 IPSIILAQIG

-53 GLTDQQ
+53 GLTDQP

-78 IALIASLLK
+78 IALIASLVK
-87 EYPFAVYLEI
+87 DFPVAVYLEI

-130 GHLTGND
+130 GHLTGNN

-152 FIVFMIVTRLQ
+152 FVVFMIVTRLQ

-173 ENYLELADYLRIKAT
+173 ENYLELADYLRIKAK
-188 YYTKNPDFDA
+188 YYSKSPDYDA
-198 LLNQLIAQQV
+198 LLNQLISQQI

-258 YKRMNE
+258 YKRMNM
-264 VFGESKLLGKIHDYL
+264 VFCDSALLQKIHYFL
-279 LTMADEITNLGISLQ
+279 LLMADEITNLGISFQ
-294 GSLTFRQITNFD
+294 SGSEFRQITNFD
-306 EELKKIYDE
+306 EELKNIYDE
-315 FFEYRSQ
+315 FFDYRAQ
-322 KFSSD
+322 KFSPD

-348 VNLIFKVNSQDPKLA
+348 VKTIFKVNSQDQKLA

-382 NHKVF
+382 NRKVF
-387 ISNFSLDSGHF
+387 LSNFSLESGHF
-398 RHAVRVTIALLI
+398 RHAVRVTVALLL
-410 GYIVSRFAILG
+410 GYIVSRFSILG

-436 KPAYSTTKHRNL
+436 KPAYATTKHRNL
-448 LRLYGTVAGAVIA
+448 LRLYGTAAGAVIA
-461 YIILYFVNEPTVLL
+461 YILLYFVQEPTALL
-475 IILLAS
+475 VILLVS
-481 MIMCFSLLKF
+481 MILCFSLLKSN
-491 HYSWAVLFMTIY
+491 YSWAVLFMTIY

-511 KPGNVNLIFKDRLLD
+511 NPGNVNLIFKDRLLD
-526 TLIGGAV
+526 TIIGGAV

-544 WEHTQNLALMKKS
+544 WEHTQNLTLMKKS
-557 SKSNLGYFRLVMDLF
+557 SKSNLDYFRLVMDHF
-572 LKKNKID
+572 IKKENVD

-655 KISAELLRTS
+655 KISAEMLRTS

-670 KDLDEQTRIE
+670 KDLDEQVKIE
-680 SHIKPEDQVKDL
+680 SHIKPEDQVLDL
-692 LEKRKA
+692 LEKRRA
-698 EIEKQDISDERKPFA
+698 EIKQQEISNERKPFA
-713 VSHLTEIKNINELLE
+713 VSHLTEIKNIRELLE

-740 IEEYLIYQSTMARQ
+740 IEEYLVYQSTIARQ

>member
-17 YSGVRIALAIV
+17 YSGARIALAIV
-28 IPSIILAQLG
+28 IPSIILAQFG
-38 LLKEFFLFPLGTSFV
+38 LLKEYFLFPLGTSFV
-53 GLTDQQ
+53 GLTDQP
-59 GPFIRRRN
+59 GPYIRRRN
-67 TLLLSVVTFFL
+67 TLLLSIFSFFF
-78 IALIASLLK
+78 IALFASLVK
-87 EYPFAVYLEI
+87 EFPIAVYLEI

-130 GHLTGND
+130 GHLTGEN
-137 IFRSSFIFFLGCLWF
+137 ILKSSFIFFLGCLWF
-152 FIVFMIVTRLQ
+152 FVVFLVVSKLQ

-173 ENYLELADYLRIKAT
+173 ENYLELADYLRIKAR
-188 YYTKNPDFDA
+188 YYTKDPDFDG
-198 LLNQLIAQQV
+198 LLNQLISQQI

-217 REIVFKTRQI
+217 REIVFKTRKI

-243 NSIDLYDKLLTSEND
+243 NSFDLFDKLLTSEND
-258 YKRMNE
+258 YKRMNQ
-264 VFGESKLLGKIHDYL
+264 VFGNTTLIHKIHDYL
-279 LTMADEITNLGISLQ
+279 LAMADEITNLGISLQ
-294 GSLTFRQITNFD
+294 SGLAFRQVTNFD
-306 EELKKIYDE
+306 NELKKIYDD
-315 FFEYRSQ
+315 FFDHRSQ
-322 KFSSD
+322 RFSSE
-327 TLEDFMMMRQI
+327 TLEDFMMIRQV

-348 VNLIFKVNSQDPKLA
+348 VKTILTVHSQDKKLA
-363 KSLSTGLDY
+363 KSLSSGLDY

-377 KEEKL
+377 KEEKMNL
-382 NHKVF
+382 KVF
-387 ISNFSLDSGHF
+387 FSNFSLNSGHF
-398 RHAVRVTIALLI
+398 RHAIRVTIALLI
-410 GYIVSRFAILG
+410 GYIVSRFEILG

-448 LRLYGTVAGAVIA
+448 LRLFGTIAGGVIA
-461 YIILYFVNEPTVLL
+461 YIILYFVKDPVAILA
-475 IILLAS
+475 ILLLS
-481 MIMCFSLLKF
+481 MILCFSLLKSKYF
-491 HYSWAVLFMTIY
+491 WAVLFMTIY

-511 KPGNVNLIFKDRLLD
+511 RPGNVNVIFKDRILD

-544 WEHTQNLALMKKS
+544 WEHTQNLDLMKKS
-557 SKSNLGYFRLVMDLF
+557 SKSNLDYFRLIMDHLM
-572 LKKNKID
+572 KKELQ
-579 DQDFRLK
+579 DQDFRIS

-642 HDFPEIDFENWKI
+642 HDFPEIDFQNWKI

-665 SLLFQ
+665 SLLYQ
-670 KDLDEQTRIE
+670 QDLDEQNKFDSR
-680 SHIKPEDQVKDL
+680 IKPEDHVSDL

-698 EIEKQDISDERKPFA
+698 ELESQAISDDRIFT
-713 VSHLTEIKNINELLE
+713 VSHLTEIKNIKELLE

-740 IEEYLIYQSTMARQ
+740 IEEYLIYQSTTAKQ

>member
-17 YSGVRIALAIV
+17 YSGARIALAIV
-28 IPSIILAQLG
+28 IPSIILAQVG

-53 GLTDQQ
+53 GLTDQP

-67 TLLLSVVTFFL
+67 TLLISVVTFFL
-78 IALIASLLK
+78 IALIASLVK
-87 EYPFAVYLEI
+87 DFPVAVYLEI

-109 YGLRLAV
+109 YGIRLAV

-137 IFRSSFIFFLGCLWF
+137 IFKSSFIFFLGCLWF
-152 FIVFMIVTRLQ
+152 FVVFMIVTRLQ

-173 ENYLELADYLRIKAT
+173 ENYLELADYLRIKAK
-188 YYTKNPDFDA
+188 YYSKNPDYDA
-198 LLNQLIAQQV
+198 LLNQLISQQI

-258 YKRMNE
+258 YKRMNL
-264 VFGESKLLGKIHDYL
+264 VFGDSALLQKIYYFL
-279 LTMADEITNLGISLQ
+279 LLMADEITNLGISLQ
-294 GSLTFRQITNFD
+294 SGAEFRQITNFD
-306 EELKKIYDE
+306 EELKSIYDE
-315 FFEYRSQ
+315 FFDYRAQ
-322 KFSSD
+322 KFSPD

-348 VNLIFKVNSQDPKLA
+348 VKTIFKVNSQDQKLA

-382 NHKVF
+382 NRKVF
-387 ISNFSLDSGHF
+387 LSNFSLDSSHF
-398 RHAVRVTIALLI
+398 RHAVRVTVALLL
-410 GYIVSRFAILG
+410 GYIVSRFSILG

-436 KPAYSTTKHRNL
+436 KPAYATTKHRNL
-448 LRLYGTVAGAVIA
+448 LRLYGTAAGAVIA
-461 YIILYFVNEPTVLL
+461 YILLYFIQEPTALL
-475 IILLAS
+475 VILLLS
-481 MIMCFSLLKF
+481 MILCFSLLKSS
-491 HYSWAVLFMTIY
+491 YSWAVLFMTIY
-503 IFLSFNFL
+503 IFLTFNFL

-526 TLIGGAV
+526 TIIGGVV

-544 WEHTQNLALMKKS
+544 WEHTQNLTLMKKS
-557 SKSNLGYFRLVMDLF
+557 SKSNLEYFRLVMDHF
-572 LKKNKID
+572 IKKDNVD

-642 HDFPEIDFENWKI
+642 HHFPEIDFESWKI
-655 KISAELLRTS
+655 KISAELIRTS

-670 KDLDEQTRIE
+670 KELDEQIKIE
-680 SHIKPEDQVKDL
+680 SHIKPEDQVTDL
-692 LEKRKA
+692 LEKRRA
-698 EIEKQDISDERKPFA
+698 EIELQEISNERKPFV
-713 VSHLTEIKNINELLE
+713 VSHLTEIKNIRELLE

-740 IEEYLIYQSTMARQ
+740 IEEYLLYQSTTAKQ

>member
-53 GLTDQQ
+53 GLTDQP

-67 TLLLSVVTFFL
+67 TLLLSVITFFL
-78 IALIASLLK
+78 IALIASMVK
-87 EYPFAVYLEI
+87 DYPFAVYIEI
-97 IIFGFFFSMIGV
+97 IVFGFFFSIIGV

-130 GHLTGND
+130 GHLTGED
-137 IFRSSFIFFLGCLWF
+137 IFQSSFIFFLGCLWF

-163 PYKLASQVVG
+163 PYKLAGQVVG
-173 ENYLELADYLRIKAT
+173 ENYLELADYLRIKAK
-188 YYTKNPDFDA
+188 YYTRNPDFDS

-258 YKRMNE
+258 YKRMNA
-264 VFGESKLLGKIHDYL
+264 VFGDSKLLQSIHDYL
-279 LTMADEITNLGISLQ
+279 LRMADEITNLGISLQ
-294 GSLTFRQITNFD
+294 GNLTFRQVTNFD

-322 KFSSD
+322 KFSPD
-327 TLEDFMMMRQI
+327 ALEDFMMMRQI

-348 VNLIFKVNSQDPKLA
+348 VNTIFKVNQQDVKLA

-382 NHKVF
+382 NHKVL

-398 RHAVRVTIALLI
+398 RHAIRVTIALLI

-461 YIILYFVNEPTVLL
+461 YIILYFIDEPTALL
-475 IILLAS
+475 IILLGS

-491 HYSWAVLFMTIY
+491 HYSWAVMFMTIY

-511 KPGNVNLIFKDRLLD
+511 NPGNVNLIFKDRLID
-526 TLIGGAV
+526 TVIGGAV

-557 SKSNLGYFRLVMDLF
+557 SKSNLEYFRLVMDHF
-572 LKKNKID
+572 LKNEPD
-579 DQDFRLK
+579 DQSFRLK

-619 QFVTTT
+619 QFVATS

-642 HDFPEIDFENWKI
+642 HEFPEIDFENWKI
-655 KISAELLRTS
+655 KISAEMLRTS
-665 SLLFQ
+665 SLLFH
-670 KDLDEQTRIE
+670 KDLDEQIRIE
-680 SHIKPEDQVKDL
+680 SHIKPEDQVLDL

-698 EIEKQDISDERKPFA
+698 ELENQAFSDERKTFT
-713 VSHLTEIKNINELLE
+713 VSHLTEIKNIKELLE

-740 IEEYLIYQSTMARQ
+740 IEEYFIHQSTTATQ

>member
-17 YSGVRIALAIV
+17 FSGARIALAIV
-28 IPSIILAQLG
+28 IPSIILAQFG
-38 LLKEFFLFPLGTSFV
+38 LLKEYFLFPLGTSFV

-59 GPFIRRRN
+59 GPYIRRRN
-67 TLLLSVVTFFL
+67 TLVLAIFSFFL
-78 IALIASLLK
+78 IALLASLVK
-87 EYPFAVYLEI
+87 EFPIAVYLEI
-97 IIFGFFFSMIGV
+97 IICGFFFSMIGV
-109 YGLRLAV
+109 YGMRLAT

-130 GHLTGND
+130 GHLTGED
-137 IFRSSFIFFLGCLWF
+137 ILKSSFIFFLGCSWF
-152 FIVFMIVTRLQ
+152 FIVFLVVSKLQ

-173 ENYLELADYLRIKAT
+173 ENYLELADYLRIKAG
-188 YYTKNPDFDA
+188 YYNKNPDFNS
-198 LLNQLIAQQV
+198 LLNQLISQQV

-217 REIVFKTRQI
+217 REIVFRTRQI

-258 YKRMNE
+258 YKQMNQA
-264 VFGESKLLGKIHDYL
+264 FGDTVLLQKIHDYL
-279 LTMADEITNLGISLQ
+279 LVMADEITNLGISLQ
-294 GSLTFRQITNFD
+294 SGLAYKEITNFD
-306 EELKKIYDE
+306 NELKKIYDE
-315 FFEYRSQ
+315 FFDHRAK
-322 KFSSD
+322 KFSSE
-327 TLEDFMMMRQI
+327 TLEDFMMMRQV

-348 VNLIFKVNSQDPKLA
+348 VTTILKVNSQDKKLA
-363 KSLSTGLDY
+363 KSLSSGLDY

-382 NHKVF
+382 NLKVF
-387 ISNFSLDSGHF
+387 LSNFSLKSGHF

-410 GYIVSRFAILG
+410 GYIVSRFEILG

-436 KPAYSTTKHRNL
+436 KPAYATTKHRNL
-448 LRLYGTVAGAVIA
+448 VRFFGTLAGAVIA
-461 YIILYFVNEPTVLL
+461 YVILYFVTEPTTLL
-475 IILLAS
+475 ITLLVS
-481 MIMCFSLLKF
+481 MIICFSLLKSNYF
-491 HYSWAVLFMTIY
+491 WAVLFMTIY

-511 KPGNVNLIFKDRLLD
+511 RPGNVNLIFKDRLLD
-526 TLIGGAV
+526 TAIGGIV

-557 SKSNLGYFRLVMDLF
+557 SKSNLEYFRLVIDHF
-572 LKKNKID
+572 LKNEPE

-642 HDFPEIDFENWKI
+642 HEFPEIDFQNWKI
-655 KISAELLRTS
+655 RISAELLRTS

-670 KDLDEQTRIE
+670 QDLDEQTRIE
-680 SHIKPEDQVKDL
+680 SHIKPEDQVFDL

-698 EIEKQDISDERKPFA
+698 ELENQVISDERKFG
-713 VSHLTEIKNINELLE
+713 VSHLAEIKNIKELLE
-728 LIYDVAKDQRKI
+728 LINDVAKDQRKI
-740 IEEYLIYQSTMARQ
+740 IEEYLIHQSTTAKQ

>member
-1 MNYSSELK
+1 
-9 KFLTSQYI
+9 
-17 YSGVRIALAIV
+17 
-28 IPSIILAQLG
+28 
-38 LLKEFFLFPLGTSFV
+38 
-53 GLTDQQ
+53 
-59 GPFIRRRN
+59 
-67 TLLLSVVTFFL
+67 LLLSVFSFFL
-78 IALIASLLK
+78 IALLASLLK
-87 EYPFAVYLEI
+87 EFPIAVYLQ
-97 IIFGFFFSMIGV
+97 IIFFGFLFSMIGV
-109 YGLRLAV
+109 YGMRLAT

-130 GHLTGND
+130 GHLTGED
-137 IFRSSFIFFLGCLWF
+137 IFKSSFIFFLGCLWF
-152 FIVFMIVTRLQ
+152 FFVFLIVSRLQ
-163 PYKLASQVVG
+163 PYKLAGQVVG
-173 ENYLELADYLRIKAT
+173 ENYLELADYLRIKAK
-188 YYTKNPDFDA
+188 YYTKNPDFNA
-198 LLNQLIAQQV
+198 LLNQLISQQV

-217 REIVFKTRQI
+217 REIVFKTRKI

-258 YKRMNE
+258 YKKMNQA
-264 VFGESKLLGKIHDYL
+264 FGDTVLLQKVHDYL
-279 LTMADEITNLGISLQ
+279 LVMADEITNLGISLQ
-294 GSLTFRQITNFD
+294 SGLAYKEITNFD
-306 EELKKIYDE
+306 NELKKIYDE
-315 FFEYRSQ
+315 FFDHRSK
-322 KFSSD
+322 KFSSE

-348 VNLIFKVNSQDPKLA
+348 VNTILKVNSQDKKLA
-363 KSLSTGLDY
+363 KSLSSGLDY

-382 NHKVF
+382 NFKVF
-387 ISNFSLDSGHF
+387 LSNFSLKSGHF
-398 RHAVRVTIALLI
+398 RHATRVTIALLI
-410 GYIVSRFAILG
+410 GYIVSQFEILG

-436 KPAYSTTKHRNL
+436 KPAYATTKHRNL
-448 LRLYGTVAGAVIA
+448 LRFFGTLAGAIIA
-461 YIILYFVNEPTVLL
+461 YIILHFVDEPTALL
-475 IILLAS
+475 VILLVS
-481 MIMCFSLLKF
+481 MIICFSLLKSNYF
-491 HYSWAVLFMTIY
+491 WAVLFMTIY

-511 KPGNVNLIFKDRLLD
+511 RPGNINLIFKDRLLD
-526 TLIGGAV
+526 TAIGGIV

-557 SKSNLGYFRLVMDLF
+557 SKSNLDYFRLVMDHF
-572 LKKNKID
+572 LDNEPE

-642 HDFPEIDFENWKI
+642 HEFPEIDFQNWKI

-665 SLLFQ
+665 SLLYQ
-670 KDLDEQTRIE
+670 QDLDEQTRSE
-680 SHIKPEDQVKDL
+680 SHIKPEDHVVDL

-698 EIEKQDISDERKPFA
+698 ELENQVFSDERKTFT
-713 VSHLTEIKNINELLE
+713 VSHLTEIKNIKELLE
-728 LIYDVAKDQRKI
+728 LINDVAKDQRKI
-740 IEEYLIYQSTMARQ
+740 IEEYLIHQSTTATQ

>member
-17 YSGVRIALAIV
+17 YSGARIALAIV
-28 IPSIILAQLG
+28 IPSIILAQFG

-53 GLTDQQ
+53 GLTDQP
-59 GPFIRRRN
+59 GPYIRRRN
-67 TLLLSVVTFFL
+67 TLLLSVFSFFL
-78 IALIASLLK
+78 IALLASLLK
-87 EYPFAVYLEI
+87 EFPIAVYLQ
-97 IIFGFFFSMIGV
+97 IIFFGFLFSMIGV
-109 YGLRLAV
+109 YGMRLAT

-130 GHLTGND
+130 GHLTGED
-137 IFRSSFIFFLGCLWF
+137 IFKSSFIFFLGCLWF
-152 FIVFMIVTRLQ
+152 FFVFLIVSRLQ
-163 PYKLASQVVG
+163 PYKLAGQVVG
-173 ENYLELADYLRIKAT
+173 ENYLELADYLRIKAK
-188 YYTKNPDFDA
+188 YYTKNPDFNA
-198 LLNQLIAQQV
+198 LLNQLISQQV

-217 REIVFKTRQI
+217 REIVFKTRKI

-258 YKRMNE
+258 YKKMNQA
-264 VFGESKLLGKIHDYL
+264 FGDTVLLQKVHDYL
-279 LTMADEITNLGISLQ
+279 LVMADEITNLGISLQ
-294 GSLTFRQITNFD
+294 SGLAYKEITNFD
-306 EELKKIYDE
+306 NELKKIYDE
-315 FFEYRSQ
+315 FFDHRSK
-322 KFSSD
+322 KFSSE

-348 VNLIFKVNSQDPKLA
+348 VNTILKVNSQDKKLA
-363 KSLSTGLDY
+363 KSLSSGLDY

-382 NHKVF
+382 NFKVF
-387 ISNFSLDSGHF
+387 LSNFSLKSGHF
-398 RHAVRVTIALLI
+398 RHATRVTIALLI
-410 GYIVSRFAILG
+410 GYIVSQFEILG

-436 KPAYSTTKHRNL
+436 KPAYATTKHRNL
-448 LRLYGTVAGAVIA
+448 LRFFGTLAGAIIA
-461 YIILYFVNEPTVLL
+461 YIILHFVDEPTALL
-475 IILLAS
+475 VILLVS
-481 MIMCFSLLKF
+481 MIICFSLLKSNYF
-491 HYSWAVLFMTIY
+491 WAVLFMTIY

-511 KPGNVNLIFKDRLLD
+511 RPGNINLIFKDRLLD
-526 TLIGGAV
+526 TAIGGIV

-557 SKSNLGYFRLVMDLF
+557 SKSNLDYFRLVMDHF
-572 LKKNKID
+572 LDNEPE

-642 HDFPEIDFENWKI
+642 HEFPEIDFQNWKI
-655 KISAELLRTS
+655 KISAELLQTS
-665 SLLFQ
+665 SLLYQ
-670 KDLDEQTRIE
+670 QDLDEQTRSE
-680 SHIKPEDQVKDL
+680 SHIKPEDHVVDL

-698 EIEKQDISDERKPFA
+698 ELENQVFSDERKTFT
-713 VSHLTEIKNINELLE
+713 VSHLTEIKNIKELLE
-728 LIYDVAKDQRKI
+728 LINDVAKDQRKI
-740 IEEYLIYQSTMARQ
+740 IEEYLIHQSTTATQ

>member
-17 YSGVRIALAIV
+17 YSGARIALAIV
-28 IPSIILAQLG
+28 IPSIILAQFG

-53 GLTDQQ
+53 GLTDQP
-59 GPFIRRRN
+59 GPFTRRRN
-67 TLLLSVVTFFL
+67 TLLLSVFSFFL
-78 IALIASLLK
+78 IALLASLLK
-87 EYPFAVYLEI
+87 GFPIAVYIQI
-97 IIFGFFFSMIGV
+97 IAFGFFFSMIGV
-109 YGLRLAV
+109 YGIRLAT

-130 GHLTGND
+130 GHLTGED
-137 IFRSSFIFFLGCLWF
+137 IFKSSFIFFLGCLWF
-152 FIVFMIVTRLQ
+152 FVIFLIVTRLQ
-163 PYKLASQVVG
+163 PYKLASQIVG
-173 ENYLELADYLRIKAT
+173 ENYLELADYLRIKAK
-188 YYTKNPDFDA
+188 YYTKNPDFNG
-198 LLNQLIAQQV
+198 LLNQLISQQI

-258 YKRMNE
+258 YKKMNHA
-264 VFGESKLLGKIHDYL
+264 FGDTTLLHNIHDYL
-279 LTMADEITNLGISLQ
+279 LAMADELTNLGISLQ
-294 GSLTFRQITNFD
+294 SGLTFRQVTNFD

-315 FFEYRSQ
+315 FFEHRSK
-322 KFSSD
+322 KFSSE
-327 TLEDFMMMRQI
+327 TLEDFIMMRQI

-348 VNLIFKVNSQDPKLA
+348 VNTILKVHSQDKKLA
-363 KSLSTGLDY
+363 KSLSSGLDY

-382 NHKVF
+382 NLKVLV
-387 ISNFSLDSGHF
+387 SNLSLDSGHF
-398 RHAVRVTIALLI
+398 RHAIRVTIALLI
-410 GYIVSRFAILG
+410 GYIVSQFQILG

-436 KPAYSTTKHRNL
+436 KPAYATTKHRNL
-448 LRLYGTVAGAVIA
+448 LRLFGTIAGGVIA
-461 YIILYFVNEPTVLL
+461 YIILYFVKEPGAILF
-475 IILLAS
+475 ILLLS
-481 MIMCFSLLKF
+481 MILCFSLLKSKYF
-491 HYSWAVLFMTIY
+491 WAVFFMTIY

-511 KPGNVNLIFKDRLLD
+511 RPGNVNLIFKDRILD
-526 TLIGGAV
+526 TLIGGSV

-557 SKSNLGYFRLVMDLF
+557 SKSNLDYFRLVMDQF
-572 LKKNKID
+572 LKTEVV

-631 TASLSQYAKSG
+631 TASLSQYSKSG
-642 HDFPEIDFENWKI
+642 HDFPEIDLQNWKI

-665 SLLFQ
+665 SLLYQ
-670 KDLDEQTRIE
+670 KDLDEQIRFE
-680 SHIKPEDQVKDL
+680 SHIKPEDQVANL

-698 EIEKQDISDERKPFA
+698 ELESQVISNDRNPFA
-713 VSHLTEIKNINELLE
+713 ISHLTEIKNIHELLE

-740 IEEYLIYQSTMARQ
+740 IEEYLIYQSTTAKQ

>member
-17 YSGVRIALAIV
+17 YSGARIALAIV
-28 IPSIILAQLG
+28 IPSIILAHFG

-67 TLLLSVVTFFL
+67 TLVLSIFSFFF
-78 IALIASLLK
+78 IALFASLVK
-87 EYPFAVYLEI
+87 EFPIAVYLEI
-97 IIFGFFFSMIGV
+97 LIFGFFFSMIGV
-109 YGLRLAV
+109 YGLRLAT

-130 GHLTGND
+130 GHLTGDD
-137 IFRSSFIFFLGCLWF
+137 ILKSSFIFFLGCLWF
-152 FIVFMIVTRLQ
+152 FVIFMIVSKLQ

-173 ENYLELADYLRIKAT
+173 ENYLELADYLRIKAR
-188 YYTKNPDFDA
+188 YYSKNPDFDA
-198 LLNQLIAQQV
+198 LLNQLISQQI

-243 NSIDLYDKLLTSEND
+243 NSFDLFDKLLTSEND
-258 YKRMNE
+258 YKRINQ
-264 VFGESKLLGKIHDYL
+264 VFGDTTLIQKIHDYL
-279 LTMADEITNLGISLQ
+279 VAMADEITNLGISLQ
-294 GSLTFRQITNFD
+294 SGLAFKQITNFD
-306 EELKKIYDE
+306 NELKKIYDD
-315 FFEYRSQ
+315 FFDHRSQ
-322 KFSSD
+322 RFSSE
-327 TLEDFMMMRQI
+327 TLEDFMMIRQV

-348 VNLIFKVNSQDPKLA
+348 VKTILTVHSQDKKLA
-363 KSLSTGLDY
+363 KSLSSGLDY

-377 KEEKL
+377 KEEKMNL
-382 NHKVF
+382 KVF
-387 ISNFSLDSGHF
+387 FSNFSLNSGHF
-398 RHAVRVTIALLI
+398 RHAIRVTIALLI
-410 GYIVSRFAILG
+410 GYIVSRFEILG

-448 LRLYGTVAGAVIA
+448 LRLFGTIAGGIIA
-461 YIILYFVNEPTVLL
+461 YIILYFVKDPGAILV
-475 IILLAS
+475 ILLLS
-481 MIMCFSLLKF
+481 MILCFSLLKSKYF
-491 HYSWAVLFMTIY
+491 WAVLFMTIY

-511 KPGNVNLIFKDRLLD
+511 RPGNVNVIFKDRILD

-544 WEHTQNLALMKKS
+544 WEHTQNLDLMKKS
-557 SKSNLGYFRLVMDLF
+557 SKSNLDYFRAIMDHF
-572 LKKNKID
+572 LKKD
-579 DQDFRLK
+579 MQDQDFRMH

-642 HDFPEIDFENWKI
+642 HDFPEIDFQNWKI

-680 SHIKPEDQVKDL
+680 SHIKPEDHVSDL

-698 EIEKQDISDERKPFA
+698 ELENQAISDDRIFT
-713 VSHLTEIKNINELLE
+713 VSHLTEIKNIKELLE

-740 IEEYLIYQSTMARQ
+740 IEEYLIYQSTTAKQ

>member
-17 YSGVRIALAIV
+17 YSGARIALAIV
-28 IPSIILAQLG
+28 IPSIILAQFG

-53 GLTDQQ
+53 GLTDQP
-59 GPFIRRRN
+59 GPYIRRRN
-67 TLLLSVVTFFL
+67 TLLLSIFSFFF
-78 IALIASLLK
+78 IALFASLVK
-87 EYPFAVYLEI
+87 EFPIAVYLEI

-130 GHLTGND
+130 GHLTGENVLK
-137 IFRSSFIFFLGCLWF
+137 SSFIFFLGCLWF
-152 FIVFMIVTRLQ
+152 FVVFLVVSKLQ

-173 ENYLELADYLRIKAT
+173 ENYLELADYLRIKAR
-188 YYTKNPDFDA
+188 YYTKDPDFDG
-198 LLNQLIAQQV
+198 LLNQLISQQI

-243 NSIDLYDKLLTSEND
+243 NSFDLFDKLLTSEND
-258 YKRMNE
+258 YKRMNQ
-264 VFGESKLLGKIHDYL
+264 VFGDTTLIHKIHDYL
-279 LTMADEITNLGISLQ
+279 LAMADEITNLGISLQ
-294 GSLTFRQITNFD
+294 SGLAFRQVTNFD
-306 EELKKIYDE
+306 NELKKIYDD
-315 FFEYRSQ
+315 FFEHRSQ
-322 KFSSD
+322 RFSSE
-327 TLEDFMMMRQI
+327 TLEDFMMIRQV

-348 VNLIFKVNSQDPKLA
+348 VKTILTVHSQDKKLA
-363 KSLSTGLDY
+363 KSLSSGLDY

-377 KEEKL
+377 KEEKMNL
-382 NHKVF
+382 KVF
-387 ISNFSLDSGHF
+387 FSNFSLNSGHF
-398 RHAVRVTIALLI
+398 RHAIRVTIALLI
-410 GYIVSRFAILG
+410 GYIVSRFEILG

-448 LRLYGTVAGAVIA
+448 LRLFGTIAGGIIA
-461 YIILYFVNEPTVLL
+461 YIILYFVKDPGAILV
-475 IILLAS
+475 ILLLS
-481 MIMCFSLLKF
+481 MILCFSLLKSKYF
-491 HYSWAVLFMTIY
+491 WAVLFMTIY

-511 KPGNVNLIFKDRLLD
+511 RPGNVNVIFKDRILD

-544 WEHTQNLALMKKS
+544 WEHTQNLDLMKKS
-557 SKSNLGYFRLVMDLF
+557 SKSNLDYFRLIMDHF
-572 LKKNKID
+572 MKKELQ
-579 DQDFRLK
+579 DQDFRIS

-642 HDFPEIDFENWKI
+642 HDFPEIDFQNWKI

-665 SLLFQ
+665 SLLYQ
-670 KDLDEQTRIE
+670 QDLDEQNKFDSR
-680 SHIKPEDQVKDL
+680 IKPEDHVSDL

-698 EIEKQDISDERKPFA
+698 ELESQAISDDRIFT
-713 VSHLTEIKNINELLE
+713 VSHLTEIKNIKELLE

-740 IEEYLIYQSTMARQ
+740 IEEYLIYQSTTAKQ

>member
-17 YSGVRIALAIV
+17 YSGARIALAIV
-28 IPSIILAQLG
+28 IPSIILAQFG
-38 LLKEFFLFPLGTSFV
+38 LLKEYFLFPLGTSFV

-67 TLLLSVVTFFL
+67 TLILSIFSFFL
-78 IALIASLLK
+78 IALFASLVK
-87 EYPFAVYLEI
+87 ELPIAVYLEI

-109 YGLRLAV
+109 YGLRLAT

-130 GHLTGND
+130 GHLTGDD
-137 IFRSSFIFFLGCLWF
+137 ILKSSFIFFLGCVWF
-152 FIVFMIVTRLQ
+152 FVIFMIVSTLQ

-173 ENYLELADYLRIKAT
+173 ENYLELADYLRIKAK
-188 YYTKNPDFDA
+188 YYTKNPAFDE
-198 LLNQLIAQQV
+198 LLNQLISQQI

-217 REIVFKTRQI
+217 REIVFKTRKI

-243 NSIDLYDKLLTSEND
+243 NSFDLFDKLLTSEND
-258 YKRMNE
+258 YKRMNQ
-264 VFGESKLLGKIHDYL
+264 VFGDTTLLHKIHDYL
-279 LTMADEITNLGISLQ
+279 LLMADELTNLGISLQ
-294 GSLTFRQITNFD
+294 SGLAFRQITNFD
-306 EELKKIYDE
+306 NELKKIYDD
-315 FFEYRSQ
+315 FFDHRSQ
-322 KFSSD
+322 RFSSE
-327 TLEDFMMMRQI
+327 TLQDFMMMRQV

-348 VNLIFKVNSQDPKLA
+348 VKTILTVHSQDKKLA
-363 KSLSTGLDY
+363 KSLSSGLDY

-377 KEEKL
+377 KEEKMNL
-382 NHKVF
+382 KVF
-387 ISNFSLDSGHF
+387 ISNFSLNSGHF
-398 RHAVRVTIALLI
+398 RHAIRVTIALLI
-410 GYIVSRFAILG
+410 GYIVSRFEILG

-448 LRLYGTVAGAVIA
+448 LRLFGTIAGGVIA
-461 YIILYFVNEPTVLL
+461 YIILYYVKDPAAILV
-475 IILLAS
+475 ILLLS
-481 MIMCFSLLKF
+481 MILCFSLLKSKYF
-491 HYSWAVLFMTIY
+491 WAVLFMTIY

-511 KPGNVNLIFKDRLLD
+511 RPGNVNVIFKDRILD

-544 WEHTQNLALMKKS
+544 WEHTQNLDLMKKS
-557 SKSNLGYFRLVMDLF
+557 SKSNLDYFRLIMDHF
-572 LKKNKID
+572 MKKELH
-579 DQDFRLK
+579 DQDFRIS

-642 HDFPEIDFENWKI
+642 HDFPEIDFQNWKI

-670 KDLDEQTRIE
+670 KDLDEQTRTE
-680 SHIKPEDQVKDL
+680 SHIKPEDHVSDL

-698 EIEKQDISDERKPFA
+698 ELENQAISDDRTFT
-713 VSHLTEIKNINELLE
+713 VSHLTEIKNIRELLE

-740 IEEYLIYQSTMARQ
+740 IEEYLIYQSTTAKQ

>member
-17 YSGVRIALAIV
+17 YSGARIALAIV
-28 IPSIILAQLG
+28 VPSIILAQFG
-38 LLKEFFLFPLGTSFV
+38 LLKEYFLFPLGTSFV
-53 GLTDQQ
+53 GLTDQP

-67 TLLLSVVTFFL
+67 TLLLSVFFFFF
-78 IALIASLLK
+78 IALFASLVK
-87 EYPFAVYLEI
+87 DFPIAVYLEI
-97 IIFGFFFSMIGV
+97 IVCGFFFSMIGV
-109 YGLRLAV
+109 YGLRLAT
-116 FGSIALVVLSIFID
+116 FGSLALVVLSIFID
-130 GHLTGND
+130 GHLTGDD
-137 IFRSSFIFFLGCLWF
+137 IFKSSFIFFLGCLWF
-152 FIVFMIVTRLQ
+152 FIIFMIVSTLQ

-173 ENYLELADYLRIKAT
+173 ENYLELADYLRIKAK
-188 YYTKNPDFDA
+188 YYTKNPDFDS

-217 REIVFKTRQI
+217 REIVFKTRKI

-258 YKRMNE
+258 YKRMNQ
-264 VFGESKLLGKIHDYL
+264 VFGDTKLLQSIHDYL
-279 LTMADEITNLGISLQ
+279 LVMADEITNLGISMQSGLA
-294 GSLTFRQITNFD
+294 FKQITNFD

-315 FFEYRSQ
+315 FFEHRSQ
-322 KFSSD
+322 KFSSQ
-327 TLEDFMMMRQI
+327 TLEDFMMIRQV

-348 VNLIFKVNSQDPKLA
+348 VNTIMKVNSQDIKLA

-377 KEEKL
+377 KEERL
-382 NHKVF
+382 NHRVF
-387 ISNFSLDSGHF
+387 LSNFSLNSGHF
-398 RHAVRVTIALLI
+398 RHAVRVTIALLL
-410 GYIVSRFAILG
+410 GYIVSRFDILG

-436 KPAYSTTKHRNL
+436 KPAYATTKHRNL
-448 LRLYGTVAGAVIA
+448 LRLFGTLAGAILA
-461 YIILYFVNEPTVLL
+461 YIILYFIGEPTTLL
-475 IILLAS
+475 IILLVS
-481 MIMCFSLLKF
+481 MIICFSLLKSNYF
-491 HYSWAVLFMTIY
+491 WAVLFMTIY

-511 KPGNVNLIFKDRLLD
+511 RPGNVNLIFKDRLLD
-526 TLIGGAV
+526 TLIGGAI

-544 WEHTQNLALMKKS
+544 WEHTQNLDLMKKS
-557 SKSNLGYFRLVMDLF
+557 SRSNLDYFRLVMDHF
-572 LKKNKID
+572 LKKEVD
-579 DQDFRLK
+579 DEDFRLK

-642 HDFPEIDFENWKI
+642 HEFPEIDFQNWKL

-670 KDLDEQTRIE
+670 KDLDEQIRSE
-680 SHIKPEDQVKDL
+680 SHIKPEDHVADL

-698 EIEKQDISDERKPFA
+698 ELENQAISNERKPFT
-713 VSHLTEIKNINELLE
+713 VSHLTEIKNIKELLE

-740 IEEYLIYQSTMARQ
+740 IEEYLIYQSTIAKQ